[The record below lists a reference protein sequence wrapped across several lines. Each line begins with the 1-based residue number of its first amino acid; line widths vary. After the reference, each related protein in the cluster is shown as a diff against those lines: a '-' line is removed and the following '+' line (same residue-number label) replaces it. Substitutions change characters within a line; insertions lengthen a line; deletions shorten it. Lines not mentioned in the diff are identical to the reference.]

1 MPTRHPEHARPAD
14 IMVVDDTPA
23 NLQLLEGLLRERG
36 YHVRALPHG
45 RLALAAA
52 EAEPP
57 DLILLDINMPDMNGY
72 EVCERLK
79 AHPQLKDIPVL
90 FISALNETLDK
101 VKAFALGGL
110 DYVTKP
116 FQFEE
121 VEARVRTHL
130 ELRRLQ
136 RNLEELVSLRTRQ
149 LAEAMGR
156 LAILDKAKSD
166 FLQIISHELRAPL
179 SGVLGFTDLVFE
191 GSSDPTVEE
200 LRGPYHESRQR
211 LLTFVDDACLLTRVE
226 VAGED
231 FARKSCGLDS
241 VLNTAREKAG
251 VLARSRNVELGPAPL
266 DLGLVAGEAHLLA
279 RALQSLLETAVKF
292 ANSGEMV
299 HLIKAEAAGELRLLI
314 EATGRAIPAELL
326 PRFFEALAIGE
337 TVTPG
342 GDLGLAPVVAERILR
357 LFGGAV
363 TVENREP
370 PGIRLCVCLK
380 PPNLQD
386 P

>member
-1 MPTRHPEHARPAD
+1 MNPEHERSAD

-23 NLQLLEGLLRERG
+23 NLQLLERLLRERG
-36 YHVRALPHG
+36 YRVRALPNG

-52 EAEPP
+52 KAEPP

-79 AHPQLKDIPVL
+79 THPQLKDIPVL

-166 FLQIISHELRAPL
+166 FLQIISHELRTPL

-191 GSSDPTVEE
+191 DSSDPTVEA
-200 LRGPYHESRQR
+200 LRDGYHDSRQR
-211 LLTFVDDACLLTRVE
+211 LVTFVEDACLLTQVQ
-226 VAGED
+226 VAGEG

-241 VLNTAREKAG
+241 VLKTAREEAG

-266 DLGLVAGEAHLLA
+266 DLGLVAGESHLLV

-299 HLIKAEAAGELRLLI
+299 RLIKADVCGGPRLLI

-326 PRFFEALAIGE
+326 PRFFEVLAIGQA
-337 TVTPG
+337 VTPG

-380 PPNLQD
+380 PPKLLD

>member
-1 MPTRHPEHARPAD
+1 MNPEHERPAD

-23 NLQLLEGLLRERG
+23 NLQLLEHLLRERG
-36 YHVRALPHG
+36 YHVRALPRG

-79 AHPQLKDIPVL
+79 AHPQLKDIPIL
-90 FISALNETLDK
+90 FISALTETLDK

-110 DYVTKP
+110 DYITKP
-116 FQFEE
+116 FQVEE

-130 ELRRLQ
+130 ELRRMQ
-136 RNLEELVSLRTRQ
+136 RDLEGLVNLRTRQ

-166 FLQIISHELRAPL
+166 FLTLIAHELRTPL
-179 SGVLGFTDLVFE
+179 TGVLGFTDLVF
-191 GSSDPTVEE
+191 GRSSDPTVVQ
-200 LRGPYHESRQR
+200 LRDPYQVSRQR
-211 LLTFVDDACLLTRVE
+211 LLTFVEDACLLTQVE
-226 VAGED
+226 VEGEG
-231 FARKSCGLDS
+231 FPRKSCSLDP
-241 VLNTAREKAG
+241 VLNIAREKAG

-266 DLGLVAGEAHLLA
+266 DLGLVAGEAYLLA

-299 HLIKAEAAGELRLLI
+299 RLIKAEAAGELRLLI

-326 PRFFEALAIGE
+326 PQFFEVLAIGQA
-337 TVTPG
+337 VTPG
-342 GDLGLAPVVAERILR
+342 GDLGLAPVLAERILR

-370 PGIRLCVCLK
+370 PGICLCVCLK
-380 PPNLQD
+380 PPNRQD